1 MDIAGSS
8 CSSSP
13 PDLIS
18 PRELKNCE
26 VCGKQGH
33 GNHFG
38 VITCRA
44 CAAFFRRFGL
54 TSNFHHKKDKKRCGN
69 AINGSF
75 GCKMC
80 RLQKCIDIG
89 MTSHNFQFLRDS
101 FHRKNHIMV
110 TKIPPSMST
119 FTGRPNLIIYCAPSE
134 KSQKTVID
142 VQFLL
147 EKASNVL
154 MNGAETPILAAN
166 SLEKLSFGF
175 QYLRKKPDISKAKV
189 ITKVGRDQTFELWQ
203 SDVLKVS
210 KWLTYFDEFQELP
223 HQQKMDMLKG
233 IWIIWSRLEKL
244 ATIAMTRREKICEEN
259 QVFLDIDDCQVV
271 FEMGS
276 LEIDL
281 SWCSKYTFEQLK
293 FFGKPK
299 VEIIDEM
306 IRTMMNLQPSDVEL
320 TYMLCQ
326 LCLHHVGR
334 RYQGEILEV
343 TDRLQGI
350 LADNLH
356 EYYSNRM
363 GVQNYS
369 RRIANMMKIN
379 NWVRQGIQ
387 QRRAKVELM
396 NIFDVFYVEYSDPEM
411 FVDF

>member
-1 MDIAGSS
+1 
-8 CSSSP
+8 
-13 PDLIS
+13 
-18 PRELKNCE
+18 
-26 VCGKQGH
+26 
-33 GNHFG
+33 
-38 VITCRA
+38 
-44 CAAFFRRFGL
+44 
-54 TSNFHHKKDKKRCGN
+54 
-69 AINGSF
+69 
-75 GCKMC
+75 
-80 RLQKCIDIG
+80 
-89 MTSHNFQFLRDS
+89 
-101 FHRKNHIMV
+101 
-110 TKIPPSMST
+110 MST